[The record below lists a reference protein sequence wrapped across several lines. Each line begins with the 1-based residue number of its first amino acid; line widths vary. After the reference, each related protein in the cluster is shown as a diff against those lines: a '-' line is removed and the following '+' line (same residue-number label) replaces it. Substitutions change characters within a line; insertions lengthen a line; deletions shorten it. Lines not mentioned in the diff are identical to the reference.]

1 MLEGKRIVLGVTGG
15 IAAYKAAEVVS
26 LLKKRGAQVR
36 VVMTAHACEFIS
48 PLTLETLSGNPVSLD
63 QFATRDQI
71 AHISLAKW
79 GQLFAVAPATANA
92 LGKFAGGIADDLLST
107 SFMAMRCPILLA
119 PAMNTAMWLSPAN
132 QENVQR
138 LSHWGV
144 RFCGPERGRLACG
157 DEDVGRMS

>member
-107 SFMAMRCPILLA
+107 SFM
-119 PAMNTAMWLSPAN
+119 LS
-132 QENVQR
+132 
-138 LSHWGV
+138 LIHI
-144 RFCGPERGRLACG
+144 
-157 DEDVGRMS
+157 